1 MTSLLVAFYNV
12 PRTFF
17 EEKLMATVR
26 IQSQKPNIVR
36 EAGQRVTP
44 ATDEILAF
52 CPKCKTF
59 ETLWFV
65 EGVLVHTQ
73 KFNQVGTQV
82 YHNCGSE
89 EPCRLFPYFIKKG

>member
-1 MTSLLVAFYNV
+1 
-12 PRTFF
+12 
-17 EEKLMATVR
+17 MAIVR
-26 IQSQKPNIVR
+26 IQSQKSNVTR
-36 EAGQRVTP
+36 EARQRMTP

-65 EGVLVHTQ
+65 EGVLVRTQ
-73 KFNQVGTQV
+73 KFNQDGAQI

-89 EPCRLFPYFIKKG
+89 EPCRLLPYFIKKV

>member
-1 MTSLLVAFYNV
+1 MS
-12 PRTFF
+12 
-17 EEKLMATVR
+17 TVR
-26 IQSQKPNIVR
+26 TQSQKSNVTG
-36 EAGQRVTP
+36 EARQRMTP

-65 EGVLVHTQ
+65 GGELVHTQ
-73 KFNQVGTQV
+73 KFNQDGTQI

-89 EPCRLFPYFIKKG
+89 EPCRLFPYFLKKG